1 LSEVCMVS
9 FALYGLDG
17 NDYEGPLSLPPK
29 MRSVPLAAGSS
40 RLTKR
45 WL

>member
-1 LSEVCMVS
+1 LNEVRMVS

-17 NDYEGPLSLPPK
+17 NDYEGPLSPPK
-29 MRSVPLAAGSS
+29 IRSVPLAAGSS